1 VSPDRLPDILIEAS
15 TKSAR
20 FHRRRARQARALV
33 LILVAIPVLYVCLTD
48 VGSTKTR
55 PRKVF
60 AHAAFYNHVD
70 VCRST
75 LRGYSSDDDINRF
88 GSAIGASSFGGWTS
102 YGHYPDGSVWTWGRF
117 NWSGGGYTL
126 YKGICTAGDYG
137 ADWFQG

>member
-1 VSPDRLPDILIEAS
+1 MTPRELPDILIEAS

-33 LILVAIPVLYVCLTD
+33 LLLVAIPVLYVCLTD

-70 VCRST
+70 VCKST
-75 LRGYSSDDDINRF
+75 LRGYSSDDDINNW
-88 GSAIGASSFGGWTS
+88 GVATGAKSFGGWAS
-102 YGHYPDGSVWTWGRF
+102 YGHYSDGSAYVWGKF
-117 NWSGGGYTL
+117 NYTGKTVL
-126 YKGICTAGDYG
+126 YKGICSGGDY
-137 ADWFQG
+137 ASDWFVG